1 MERIASFQVNHDT
14 LEPGVYV
21 SRIDGDITTYDM
33 RFIKPNTPPFLPNPV
48 MHTIEHLFAT
58 YSRNSKYA
66 DKVIYFG
73 PMGCRTG
80 FYFLVRDMSQE
91 DALELIKDTVFKC
104 KNHTGEIPGNTAA
117 ECGNYKEHDFNGAI
131 EALNKYYNKLKD
143 LTVDNLSII
152 NFENYCICCII
163 CAVRFVLITG

>member
-1 MERIASFQVNHDT
+1 MKKIASFTINHNT

-58 YSRNSKYA
+58 YARNSEFA
-66 DKVIYFG
+66 DNVIYFG

-80 FYFLVRDMSQE
+80 FYFLVRDLSEQQ
-91 DALELIKDTVFKC
+91 ALDLIKDVVKKC
-104 KNHTGEIPGNTAA
+104 SEHTGEIPGAA
-117 ECGNYKEHDFNGAI
+117 AVECGNYKEHDLKGAI
-131 EALNKYYNKLKD
+131 EALKKYDELLTGYTVEKLKY
-143 LTVDNLSII
+143 N
-152 NFENYCICCII
+152 
-163 CAVRFVLITG
+163 

>member
-131 EALNKYYNKLKD
+131 EAL
-143 LTVDNLSII
+143 I

-163 CAVRFVLITG
+163 YAVRFVLITG

>member
-1 MERIASFQVNHDT
+1 MKKITSFTVDHNT
-14 LEPGVYV
+14 LEKGIYI

-66 DKVIYFG
+66 DNVIYFG

-80 FYFLVRDMSQE
+80 FYFLVKDLDNQS
-91 DALELIKDTVFKC
+91 ALDLIKETLKKC
-104 KNHTGEIPGNTAA
+104 IDHQGDIPGNTAI
-117 ECGNYKEHDFNGAI
+117 ECGNYLEHDVEGAN
-131 EALNKYYNKLKD
+131 EALKKYFDTIKD
-143 LTVDNLSII
+143 YKVEQLDY
-152 NFENYCICCII
+152 NYCK
-163 CAVRFVLITG
+163 

>member
-131 EALNKYYNKLKD
+131 EALNKYYNELKD

-163 CAVRFVLITG
+163 YAVRFVLITG

>member
-58 YSRNSKYA
+58 YARNSEFA
-66 DKVIYFG
+66 DRVIYFG

-80 FYFLVRDMSQE
+80 FYFLVRDMSQD
-91 DALELIKDTVFKC
+91 DALALIKETVLKC

-117 ECGNYKEHDFNGAI
+117 ECGNYKEHNLEGAI
-131 EALNKYYNKLKD
+131 KALNKYYDKLKG
-143 LTVDNLSII
+143 LTVDNLKY
-152 NFENYCICCII
+152 N
-163 CAVRFVLITG
+163 

>member
-1 MERIASFQVNHDT
+1 MEKIASFQVNHDT

-58 YSRNSKYA
+58 YARNSKYA

-80 FYFLVRDMSQE
+80 FYFLVRDMSQD
-91 DALELIKDTVFKC
+91 DALALIKETVLKC

-117 ECGNYKEHDFNGAI
+117 ECGNYKEHNFEGAI
-131 EALNKYYNKLKD
+131 KALNKYYVKLKD
-143 LTVDNLSII
+143 LTVDNLKY
-152 NFENYCICCII
+152 N
-163 CAVRFVLITG
+163 